1 MKTLIVYFSHT
12 GHTAAA
18 AARIA
23 ESLGADLLALQTVK
37 PYPAR
42 GAAMFLAG
50 GKSALFGE
58 KPPLKPYDFRPED
71 YEQIIFGFP
80 VWASSVAPPLR
91 TFIKAN
97 RAALGGK
104 RLAAFACQAGSGGD
118 KARLFVI
125 LYSAGQ
131 VLFEYLRQDQ
141 YLRWSFVRVSQLTA
155 VLVLLGMMIAAVIR
169 GRRSGRPASSRLRLH
184 PWEQL
189 VVFLNGAALVIMME
203 FANDKWPTLPNWVCY
218 AIMAEGCLL
227 IGYSAYR
234 VCIGYPKDRAAGIPD
249 ELPADDIPEPKGNT
263 PS

>member
-91 TFIKAN
+91 TFIEAN

-104 RLAAFACQAGSGGD
+104 RLAAFACQSGSGGE
-118 KARLFVI
+118 KAFRKLLACLGAERFEAGLI
-125 LYSAGQ
+125 LTDPLSKPKEGDA
-131 VLFEYLRQDQ
+131 ER
-141 YLRWSFVRVSQLTA
+141 
-155 VLVLLGMMIAAVIR
+155 IA
-169 GRRSGRPASSRLRLH
+169 
-184 PWEQL
+184 
-189 VVFLNGAALVIMME
+189 E
-203 FANDKWPTLPNWVCY
+203 FCARC
-218 AIMAEGCLL
+218 
-227 IGYSAYR
+227 R
-234 VCIGYPKDRAAGIPD
+234 
-249 ELPADDIPEPKGNT
+249 
-263 PS
+263 